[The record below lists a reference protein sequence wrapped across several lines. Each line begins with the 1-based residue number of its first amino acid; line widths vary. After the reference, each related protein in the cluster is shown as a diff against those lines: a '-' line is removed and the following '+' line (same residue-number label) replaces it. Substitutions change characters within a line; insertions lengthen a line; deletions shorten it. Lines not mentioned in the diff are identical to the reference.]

1 MLPFLQPDFVLLTKS
16 GKVVLNPYPEDQ
28 RAPKLMWH
36 FEISGYS
43 CDAGRTGRGLGNGE
57 KAHDRGWNMV
67 KSMGLECALM
77 DGFDYKD

>member
-1 MLPFLQPDFVLLTKS
+1 
-16 GKVVLNPYPEDQ
+16 
-28 RAPKLMWH
+28 
-36 FEISGYS
+36 
-43 CDAGRTGRGLGNGE
+43 LGNGE